1 MPPTEGRAPS
11 VGRSPLGRPSVQRA
25 QELRQIIVDVAS
37 ALMLEHGYAGT
48 SMEAIATAAGV
59 TKRTI
64 YTRFESKENLLREV
78 LATAALPALQ
88 LDLQFAPGLA
98 LQDKL
103 VRIGL
108 EMNATLLHPG
118 MQNWLRFAIHGI
130 ALHPELAPLVHGLI
144 EQYLALLAQ
153 HLAALFASE
162 AMVVDD
168 LPTLAKVFASL
179 ISSPAQN
186 LAAFAMHPGS
196 PEEQAHLMHRSV
208 AVFLAG
214 CRAT

>member
-1 MPPTEGRAPS
+1 MSPTEGRAKS

-37 ALMLEHGYAGT
+37 ALMLEQGYAGT

-78 LATAALPALQ
+78 LAAAALPALQ
-88 LDLQFAPGLA
+88 LDFQFAPGLP
-98 LQDKL
+98 LQEKL
-103 VRIGL
+103 VRIAL
-108 EMNATLLHPG
+108 EMNATLLHPR
-118 MQNWLRFAIHGI
+118 MQNWLRFAIQGI
-130 ALHPELAPLVHGLI
+130 AAHPELAPLVHGLI
-144 EQYLALLAQ
+144 EQYLALLGR

-162 AMVVDD
+162 SRAVED
-168 LPTLAKVFASL
+168 LPAATKVFAAL

-196 PEEQAHLMHRSV
+196 PEEQAHYMHRAV
-208 AVFLAG
+208 AVFVAG
-214 CRAT
+214 CGSA

>member
-1 MPPTEGRAPS
+1 MPPTEGRANS
-11 VGRSPLGRPSVQRA
+11 GGRSPRGRPSAQRA
-25 QELRQIIVDVAS
+25 QDLRQIIVDVAS
-37 ALMLEHGYAGT
+37 ALLLEQGYAGI

-88 LDLQFAPGLA
+88 LDFQFSPGLS
-98 LQDKL
+98 LQEKL
-103 VRIGL
+103 VRIGM

-144 EQYLALLAQ
+144 EQYLALLGRL
-153 HLAALFASE
+153 LAALFASE
-162 AMVVDD
+162 ALVVDD
-168 LPTLAKVFASL
+168 LPTKTKVFCTL
-179 ISSPAQN
+179 ISSPAHN
-186 LAAFAMHPGS
+186 LASLAMHPGS
-196 PEEQAHLMHRSV
+196 PEEQAHFMDRAVS
-208 AVFLAG
+208 VFLAG
-214 CRAT
+214 CRTA